1 MLCPVL
7 GAYMQRREFITLLGG
22 AAAAWPITAR
32 AQQSAL
38 PVIGLLHS
46 GSAATFGRLVTAF
59 REGLRRNGYVESQ
72 NILIEQRWADGHYD
86 RLPALAADL
95 VQRRVAVI
103 ATMGGEGPAIAAKAA
118 TTSIPVTFVLGSDP
132 VQLGLVAS
140 LNRPGSNITGIVQFT
155 TALESKRLGLLHEM
169 ITKVDTIA
177 VLVNP
182 TRSIADAQLAE
193 VREATARLGVKVI
206 ILRAKSEAEFEDA
219 FAPLAKQRIG
229 ALLVA
234 ADPFFFSVRRQLVTL
249 VARHK
254 VPAMYEWRD
263 FPDAGGLMSYG
274 TDLADAYRQNGIY
287 VGRILKG
294 EKPADLPVQQSTKF
308 ELVINLK
315 TAKALGLTVPPQIV
329 ARADEVI
336 E

>member
-1 MLCPVL
+1 MLSPEL
-7 GAYMQRREFITLLGG
+7 GADMRRREFITLLGG
-22 AAAAWPITAR
+22 AAAAWPLVAH
-32 AQQSAL
+32 AQQ
-38 PVIGLLHS
+38 PPMPMIGLLHS
-46 GSAATFGRLVTAF
+46 GSAAAFGRHITAF
-59 REGLRRNGYVESQ
+59 REGLRQDGYVESQ
-72 NILIEQRWADGHYD
+72 NIVIEQRWADGHYD

-95 VQRRVAVI
+95 VQRGVAVI
-103 ATMGGEGPAIAAKAA
+103 ATMGGEGPVLAAKAA
-118 TTSIPVTFVLGSDP
+118 TTTIPVTFVIGSDP

-140 LNRPGSNITGIVQFT
+140 FNRPGSNITGIVQLT
-155 TALESKRLGLLHEM
+155 TALESKRLGLLYEM
-169 ITKVDTIA
+169 VTKVDTIA

-182 TRSIADAQLAE
+182 TRSIIDAQLAE
-193 VREATARLGVKVI
+193 VREAAARLGVKVV
-206 ILRAKSEAEFEDA
+206 ILRAKSEAELEDA

-254 VPAMYEWRD
+254 VPAIYEWRD

-274 TDLADAYRQNGIY
+274 TDLADSYRQNGIY

-315 TAKALGLTVPPQIV
+315 TAKALGLTVPPQLLS
-329 ARADEVI
+329 RADEVI